1 MKKISRNQYTG
12 YRAPGFRFRF
22 HVRSIAHRCLFL
34 PLVMERIPQIQRLLR
49 GESPCTVFNTNC
61 IHEARRSFCELRKKF
76 DFPYWAIK
84 EYYIR
89 DRNDA
94 DNIIPLKL
102 NTVQDYLI
110 DILQKRYHNRQPSRY
125 VVTKTGFPCGLTT
138 CVQAYMT
145 WLQTYQCRN
154 NSYTCSSSEINLNP
168 LKTNLCRWLGRDVV
182 PSEKWLFLPRVDG
195 RAFFNTYRSPDFIRG
210 INLGY
215 VHFADMSK
223 WKDPDGDL
231 TKRVMRAAVSAVLHR
246 YFTLVI
252 WEGNIPKEERFNIKK
267 YQNFCLPLDVR
278 LMQLAHLSANPY
290 FLNYAALANAAHED
304 SPIIHI
310 NLDDAFFSHRR
321 LQIPFV
327 ESGDPDR

>member
-1 MKKISRNQYTG
+1 MKNISHNQYTG

-34 PLVMERIPQIQRLLR
+34 PLVMERIPQIQRLLQ
-49 GESPCTVFNTNC
+49 GESPCAVFDTPC
-61 IHEARRSFCELRKKF
+61 IHEARRAFCELRKKF

-84 EYYIR
+84 EYHIR

-102 NTVQDYLI
+102 NTVQNYLI
-110 DILQKRYHNRQPSRY
+110 DILQKRYHNRQSARY
-125 VVTKTGFPCGLTT
+125 VVTKTYFPCGLTT
-138 CVQAYMT
+138 CVQAYIT
-145 WLQTYQCRN
+145 WLQTYQCTN

-168 LKTNLCRWLGRDVV
+168 LKTDLCRWLGRDIV
-182 PSEKWLFLPRVDG
+182 PPEKWIYLPRVDG

-223 WKDPDGDL
+223 WKDPDGNL
-231 TKRVMRAAVSAVLHR
+231 TQRVMRAAVSGVLLR

-252 WEGNIPKEERFNIKK
+252 WEGNVPKEGRFNIKDH
-267 YQNFCLPLDVR
+267 QDFRLPQDVK
-278 LMQLAHLSANPY
+278 LMRLAHLSTNPY
-290 FLNYAALANAAHED
+290 FLNYAALANAAHENC
-304 SPIIHI
+304 PLIHI
-310 NLDDAFFSHRR
+310 NLDDAFFPDRR
-321 LQIPFV
+321 LQIPRF
-327 ESGDPDR
+327 SLI